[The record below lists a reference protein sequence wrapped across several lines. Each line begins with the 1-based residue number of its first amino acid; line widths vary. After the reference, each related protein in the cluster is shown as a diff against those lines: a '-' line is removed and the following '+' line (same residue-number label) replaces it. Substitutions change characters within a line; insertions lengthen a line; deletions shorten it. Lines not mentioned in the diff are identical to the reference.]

1 MFFMVLVLDHD
12 GSNKPKP
19 VNIFSIYVSKLV
31 QTGTK
36 AKQLLSSTEL
46 K

>member
-1 MFFMVLVLDHD
+1 MVLVLDHD
-12 GSNKPKP
+12 NNPGSNKPKP
-19 VNIFSIYVSKLV
+19 ANIFSIYVSKPV